1 MLTHVVIFIC
11 ICFTIRL
18 VDIGAILSLP
28 EKRQAVDIREVIAYF
43 KFELG
48 TIHGLGEK
56 QTKFW
61 LKALFVKVMTIMN
74 EFK

>member
-18 VDIGAILSLP
+18 VYIGAILSLP
-28 EKRQAVDIREVIAYF
+28 EKRQTVDIREVIAYF

-56 QTKFW
+56 H
-61 LKALFVKVMTIMN
+61 
-74 EFK
+74 

>member
-1 MLTHVVIFIC
+1 MLTQVVIFIC

-18 VDIGAILSLP
+18 VYIDAILSLP
-28 EKRQAVDIREVIAYF
+28 EKRQTVDIREVIAYF

-61 LKALFVKVMTIMN
+61 LKALLVKVMTIMN